1 MEYIE
6 HGYNADD
13 MENIFNQ
20 AARILRTNQWEREV
34 IYTLDGIRFTE
45 PKCVRAG
52 RAWHEREQARYPI
65 HPIVRK
71 ALRMS
76 RPDDWQLLLLQWPH
90 ESTTDR
96 TRLAYTRDERSG
108 EADRQVVTSIG
119 KYLTAH
125 FHNLPAH
132 AVRDLVALASDSDMK
147 FVHTTAE
154 MLYHL
159 LRGPR
164 SCMVWDTDRGRHP
177 YETYCPTLGWHMA
190 VRIYDGDTVGRA
202 LCNTDEHG
210 NKYFVRTYK
219 KDPHNGY
226 SNADE
231 TLAAWLKTQGY
242 EHRGGYEWGTKL
254 KHIPHNSY
262 FLAPYLD
269 GCNQEIDVRT
279 IDGTCYLVVSDCG
292 EYTCNQTDG
301 TTEESGGEECSDCGT
316 HFDEGDGYWVG
327 RYDDHHVCSS
337 CCEDNYRYGYGRN
350 GNQYYIPEDDAEWV
364 EGWDE
369 YVDNNYL
376 DDNDLVRLDNG
387 DLCQEDDAV
396 CINDKWYATDDD
408 RVVCDHEG
416 DYRLAEDCIELENG
430 EWCLEEDAWKCYAT
444 SDWYA
449 YSDVEPVTIDGETY
463 HPDDA
468 PEQDED
474 EAEVTAEQVTVPY
487 ILPPDDER
495 FALVA

>member
-1 MEYIE
+1 MQTYVEQ
-6 HGYNADD
+6 GYNADD

-20 AARILRTNQWEREV
+20 AARILRTSQVDRKVVWDGYQQRHLLGEPYIARPARE
-34 IYTLDGIRFTE
+34 
-45 PKCVRAG
+45 
-52 RAWHEREQARYPI
+52 WHQREQERYPL

-90 ESTTDR
+90 ESTSDS

-119 KYLTAH
+119 KYLRAH
-125 FHNLPAH
+125 FTMLPDH
-132 AVRDLVALASDSDMK
+132 ALRDLVALHSNSEMK

-164 SCMVWDTDRGRHP
+164 SCMVWGTDAGRHP

-190 VRIYDGDTVGRA
+190 VRVYDGDTVGRA

-219 KDPHNGY
+219 KDPHGGY

-231 TLAAWLKTQGY
+231 TLAAWLKAQGY
-242 EHRGGYEWGTKL
+242 EHKGGYAWGTKL
-254 KHIPHNSY
+254 KYVSRGRNVEE

-269 GCNQEIDVRT
+269 GCNQEVDIRT
-279 IDGTCYLVVSDCG
+279 IDSTRYLVVADCG
-292 EYTCNQTDG
+292 DFTCNQTDG
-301 TTEESGGEECSDCGT
+301 TTEESGGEECQDCGCR
-316 HFDEGDGYWVG
+316 FDDGDGYWTG
-327 RYDDHHVCSS
+327 PYDDHHVCAS
-337 CCEDNYRYGYGRN
+337 CGEENYRYGYGRH
-350 GNQYYIPEDDAEWV
+350 GNQYHIHENDCEYV

-369 YVDNNYL
+369 YVDTNYL
-376 DDNDLVRLDNG
+376 SDNDLVRLENG
-387 DLCQEDDAV
+387 ELCQQDDAV
-396 CINDKWYATDDD
+396 CIDGEYYHTDDE
-408 RVVCDHEG
+408 RIVFCGYTSE
-416 DYRLAEDCIELENG
+416 YYLIKDCVELHDG
-430 EWCLEEDAWKCYAT
+430 EWALETDAWKCYAT
-444 SDWYA
+444 SDWYLK
-449 YSDVEPVTIDGETY
+449 DEVEPVVIDGETY

-474 EAEVTAEQVTVPY
+474 SETAE
-487 ILPPDDER
+487 
-495 FALVA
+495 